1 MNVLNSFHFQ
11 DSALVSALLSLSKNG
26 ILVLEYVQTPA
37 PTFLIKQANEVVQQ
51 LVEGSTASLTGAYL
65 EQLPAPFNSPYLL
78 QQLQAI
84 VTAPDATANFQLTNP
99 ITPTGLFPIYDC
111 QLIRIDPQVLVL
123 SIEVTNYSPDD
134 IHFQEQI
141 LETLPTGL
149 IIFQAVRDDTGA
161 IADFQA
167 TYCNQIGA
175 TITRQN
181 RADIL
186 TRPISKRYQ
195 DMQAYELY
203 HQYANVVTTG
213 NPHHQ
218 IQYLP
223 NHDIW
228 LDISVV
234 KFADGLLVSFQDVSL
249 GQKTASLLESILIS
263 SPAAIRYYESIRDE
277 SGQIIDFLSS
287 TGNELAT
294 YSSLRPFQSTT
305 GRRLLDLY
313 PYLKENGLFQRYVTV
328 VETGESDH
336 FETAY
341 YINQSTVWL
350 DCTAVRHGAGFVLTT
365 LNITDRKQAQL
376 SQQRQAD
383 LLTGVLNSSPNS
395 ILVLEAIEDQ
405 QGNINDFRIALTNPA
420 TLHMLPVLL
429 SKNLTHEDLISHTIR
444 EFLPIL
450 PASRKPEPFTILVD
464 VVKTRQPIRR
474 QVDYPDRG
482 ISYEY
487 EITPFQNGV
496 LLVTTDITTLRAYQ
510 KKLEENNAVLSR
522 SNEHLQQFA
531 YIASHDLQE
540 PLRKIQSFGNLLQ
553 SQYAAQLG
561 DGSTYLERMQVA
573 ASRMSTLIRDL
584 LLFSRLT
591 TKPDTLAP
599 VSLNQ
604 VIIATLTDLE
614 LVIQETGAVVD
625 VQSLPTILG
634 DRTQLEQLF
643 QNLLSNALKFRRTD
657 LSGTP
662 ATPLIQIRSQVIAA
676 TALPPSVQPTEL
688 AVAYHRVDV
697 SDNGIGFDDK
707 YVDRIFQVFQ
717 RLHGRNEFDGTG
729 IGLAICEKV
738 IVNHGGAITASSKPG
753 QGATFHVYLPTST
766 TNWRST
772 AND

>member
-1 MNVLNSFHFQ
+1 M
-11 DSALVSALLSLSKNG
+11 
-26 ILVLEYVQTPA
+26 LEYVQTPA
-37 PTFLIKQANEVVQQ
+37 PTFLIKQANAVVHQ
-51 LVEGSTASLTGAYL
+51 LVEGLPSSLTDTYL
-65 EQLPAPFNSPYLL
+65 DQLPAPFNSLYLQ
-78 QQLQAI
+78 QQLQAS
-84 VTAPDATANFQLTNP
+84 VTASEATSHFQLVNP
-99 ITPTGLFPIYDC
+99 VAPMGLFPMYDC
-111 QLIRIDPQVLVL
+111 QLIRISPLVLVL
-123 SIEVTNYSPDD
+123 SIEVITYSPDE
-134 IHFQEQI
+134 IKFQEQI

-149 IIFQAVRDDTGA
+149 IIFQALHDDTGA

-175 TITRQN
+175 IITRQN
-181 RADIL
+181 RTDIL
-186 TRPISKRYQ
+186 SRPISKRYK
-195 DMQAYELY
+195 DMQAYELF
-203 HQYANVVTTG
+203 HQYASVVTTG

-223 NHDIW
+223 THNIW

-249 GQKTASLLESILIS
+249 GQQTASLLESILNS
-263 SPAAIRYYESIRDE
+263 SPAAVRYYESIRNE
-277 SGQIIDFLSS
+277 SGRIIDFLTS
-287 TGNELAT
+287 TGNELAS

-313 PYLKENGLFQRYVTV
+313 PYLTENGLFQRYVTV

-336 FETAY
+336 FETSY
-341 YINQSTVWL
+341 PVNNSTVWL

-365 LNITDRKQAQL
+365 LDITDRKQAQFA
-376 SQQRQAD
+376 QQRQAD
-383 LLTGVLNSSPNS
+383 LLAGVLNSSPNS
-395 ILVLEAIEDQ
+395 ILVLEAINDP
-405 QGNINDFRIALTNPA
+405 QGAINDFRITLTNSA

-429 SKNLTHEDLISHTIR
+429 SKNFTHEDLISHTIR

-464 VVKTRQPIRR
+464 VVETRQPIRR
-474 QVDYPDRG
+474 QVDYPDLG
-482 ISYEY
+482 VSYEY

-496 LLVTTDITTLRAYQ
+496 LLVTTDITPLRAYQ

-561 DGSTYLERMQVA
+561 DGGTYLERMQVA

-591 TKPDTLAP
+591 TKQDTLAP
-599 VSLNQ
+599 VSLDQ
-604 VIIATLTDLE
+604 VVNATLTDLE

-625 VQSLPTILG
+625 VQPLPTIQG
-634 DRTQLEQLF
+634 DRSQLEQLF

-657 LSGTP
+657 FSGTP

-676 TALPPSVQPTEL
+676 TELPPSVKPTEL
-688 AVAYHRVDV
+688 ATAYHRVDV
-697 SDNGIGFDDK
+697 SDNGIGFDGK
-707 YVDRIFQVFQ
+707 YIDRIFQVFQ

-738 IVNHGGAITASSKPG
+738 VVNHGGAITASSKPG
-753 QGATFHVYLPTST
+753 QGATFHLYLPNSG
-766 TNWRST
+766 TN
-772 AND
+772 